1 MMDDLPTVA
10 NKVAQLTN
18 DLTPMYGEGE
28 VRSMVRILFE
38 DAFNYRRL
46 DSPQLMRKEEL
57 QQLEEMRQRL
67 LRWEPVQYILGE
79 ADFYGLRFKV
89 NPHVLIPRA
98 ETEEL
103 VFMALETIKT
113 QWGHG
118 ANVQVVDVGTGTG
131 CIPISLRKK
140 LPTLNVLGV
149 DISEEALALAAQN
162 AELNGVEVAFR
173 QTDILNPGIWSET
186 LPAMD
191 LLISNPP
198 YIPERERSMMSAQVL
213 DYEPHQALFVP
224 NEEPLLFYRA
234 LVGVLSQKGKEGSIL
249 LAEANEFHAR
259 TVASM
264 FEEKGLVSV
273 NIHSDLQGK
282 ARIISGHR
290 PKGKVPAATG
300 TEHRSD
306 S

>member
-1 MMDDLPTVA
+1 MDDLPTVA

-18 DLTPMYGEGE
+18 DLTPMYGAGE
-28 VRSMVRILFE
+28 AYNMVRILFE

-57 QQLEEMRQRL
+57 QQLEDMHQRL
-67 LRWEPVQYILGE
+67 LKWEPVQYILGE

-89 NPHVLIPRA
+89 NSHVLIPRS

-103 VFMALETIKT
+103 VFLALETIKT
-113 QWGHG
+113 EWGHG
-118 ANVQVVDVGTGTG
+118 ADVQVVDVGTGTG

-140 LPTLNVLGV
+140 LPDLHVLGV
-149 DISEEALALAAQN
+149 DISEEALQIASQN
-162 AELNGVEVAFR
+162 AAINGVDVAFR
-173 QTDILNPGIWSET
+173 QMDVLKPDSWSDD

-198 YIPERERSMMSAQVL
+198 YIPEKEQSVMSAQVL

-224 NEEPLLFYRA
+224 DDSPLLFYRA
-234 LVGVLSQKGKEGSIL
+234 LVEVLTQKGKPGAIL
-249 LAEANEFHAR
+249 LVEANEFHAR
-259 TVASM
+259 TVANL
-264 FEEKGLVSV
+264 FAEKGLEAVQV
-273 NIHSDLQGK
+273 HTDLQGK

-290 PKGKVPAATG
+290 PKGEVPPAIG
-300 TEHRSD
+300 TRLHSD